1 MRTKVRATARM
12 TLLIP
17 PWVNPA
23 LAAGASVEGGETEV
37 VLGASELSAEVE
49 VPEVAELVWS
59 VVVACP

>member
-1 MRTKVRATARM
+1 M